1 MERREVATASANLTV
16 AEWLEEW
23 LETGRTLGW
32 SPLTYTKREAAIRN
46 TIIPALG
53 AIRLRQLE
61 RRHIQQWVRSLA
73 EAGYGR

>member
-1 MERREVATASANLTV
+1 MTGGMAGDRPHPRLVTAHLYN
-16 AEWLEEW
+16 
-23 LETGRTLGW
+23 
-32 SPLTYTKREAAIRN
+32 REAAIRN

-53 AIRLRQLE
+53 AVRLRQLE